1 MQNHSVHRTVSTQVF
16 SHHFPLLFALCVL
29 LVLSSCALSEEPPI
43 VRTAV
48 LPTVTPTV
56 PPDVGRPLERVNLAR
71 GAEIFTGERGCHLC
85 HGLSG
90 EGNGPTAQS
99 FTCQMVS
106 FRDAPTNQSKALT
119 AWFALVTNGNGGT
132 ASCLMPPWKNQL
144 NEQDRWAVTSYSY
157 SLHYA
162 PEQIE
167 RGKSL
172 WAGQCASC
180 HGMDGAAGTPNL
192 RDSAALINRSDTQ
205 VSRLLTDGLA
215 DGSHKFDQLSETDRR
230 ALAAYSRTL
239 GWDGTEVIGV
249 NFAQVTPT
257 PAPTAVALI
266 PDTEAITVSGTV
278 RNGTAGG
285 NLPAN
290 LPLTLRII
298 EATQTGFND
307 VLKLEAMTAADGS
320 FAFPNVPRRNGLIY
334 VTAASYGGVLQTNR
348 PAQLQSG
355 SGPTLDLSFTIYET
369 TTDPATVRVEVQRIF
384 VDFLDPTTALIQQGV
399 LFRNTGDRLLLPG
412 ADGAT
417 LRLPLPANAGEIT
430 LGEDVPGFRIANGS
444 VIEYNAP
451 LPPGDAGVQF
461 SYQQAFQGDL
471 LVRQANP
478 YLLAGMQ
485 VFVPRGS
492 GAFIADPGFSRDA
505 PLLLDNAAYDVYV
518 LRRLIDANADVS
530 FTVRFGTPESTRRG
544 LLLGVLFVGGG
555 LFALIAFAI
564 WRLNRGEP

>member
-1 MQNHSVHRTVSTQVF
+1 
-16 SHHFPLLFALCVL
+16 LL
-29 LVLSSCALSEEPPI
+29 LVLSGCALSEEPPI

-56 PPDVGRPLERVNLAR
+56 PPDAGRPLERVNLAR

-99 FTCQMVS
+99 FTCQMAS

-132 ASCLMPPWKNQL
+132 TSCLMPPWKNQL
-144 NEQDRWAVTSYSY
+144 SEQDRWAVTSYSY
-157 SLHYA
+157 SLHYT

-205 VSRLLTDGLA
+205 VFRLLTDGLT
-215 DGSHKFDQLSETDRR
+215 DGSHKFDQLSETERR
-230 ALAAYSRTL
+230 AVTAYTRTL
-239 GWDGTEVIGV
+239 GWDRAAVIGV
-249 NFAQVTPT
+249 DFAQVTPT
-257 PAPTAVALI
+257 PAPTAVAAI
-266 PDTEAITVSGTV
+266 PDTETITVSGTV
-278 RNGTAGG
+278 RNGTTGG
-285 NLPAN
+285 TIPAA

-298 EATQTGFND
+298 EATQAGFND
-307 VLKLEAMTAADGS
+307 VLKLEAVTTTEGS
-320 FAFPNVPRRNGLIY
+320 YAFANVPRRNGLIY
-334 VTAASYGGVLQTNR
+334 VVAATYAGVLQTNR
-348 PAQLQSG
+348 PVQLQTG
-355 SGPTLDLSFTIYET
+355 SGPTLDLPFTVFET
-369 TTDPATVRVEVQRIF
+369 TTDPAVVRVEVQRIF
-384 VDFLDPTTALIQQGV
+384 VDFLDTTTALIQQGI
-399 LFRNTGDRLLLPG
+399 LLRNTGDRLLLPG
-412 ADGAT
+412 TDGAT
-417 LRLPLPANAGEIT
+417 LRLPLPPNAREIT
-430 LGEDVPGFRIANGS
+430 LGEDTPGFRANGS

-451 LPPGDAGVQF
+451 LPPGDVGVQF

-471 LVRQANP
+471 LVQQANP
-478 YLLAGMQ
+478 YLLAGLN

-492 GAFIADPGFSRDA
+492 GAFIADPRFSRDE
-505 PLLLDNAAYDVYV
+505 PLFLDSAAYDVYV
-518 LRRLIDANADVS
+518 LRRLIDPGSNLS
-530 FTVRFGTPESTRRG
+530 FTVRFGTPDSARRG
-544 LLLGVLFVGGG
+544 LLLGVLFAGGG

-564 WRLNRGEP
+564 WRLNRAEH